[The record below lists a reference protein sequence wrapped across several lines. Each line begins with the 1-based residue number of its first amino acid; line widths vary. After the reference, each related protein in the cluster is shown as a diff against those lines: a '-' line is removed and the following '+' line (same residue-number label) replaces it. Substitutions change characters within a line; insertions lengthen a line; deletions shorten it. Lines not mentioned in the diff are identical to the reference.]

1 MDHTLFTWIS
11 VIAIFALG
19 TLAHFLYD
27 LSHENKILGLFTA
40 VNESTWEHVKIA
52 ITPTLIWSL
61 VDGYLYGNNPNYF
74 TAKLSSLLILTFFIP
89 FVFYSYTRLSKKP
102 ILPVDILTFLAAIIL
117 AQFTF
122 TIIINQPAL
131 PHLITYIS
139 TIGLFAFFGAYMTLT
154 LMPLRQIIFKDPI
167 TGQYGFRAHRN
178 FFKSLKK
185 TKKSQNPKKFS

>member
-11 VIAIFALG
+11 IIAIFALG

-52 ITPTLIWSL
+52 ITPTLIWGF

-89 FVFYSYTRLSKKP
+89 FVFYSYTRISKKP

-122 TIIINQPAL
+122 TVIINQPAL

-139 TIGLFAFFGAYMTLT
+139 TIGLFVFFGAYMTLT

-185 TKKSQNPKKFS
+185 KHKK

>member
-1 MDHTLFTWIS
+1 MDHTLLTWIS
-11 VIAIFALG
+11 IIAIFVLG

-74 TAKLSSLLILTFFIP
+74 TAKLSSLFALTFFIP
-89 FVFYSYTRLSKKP
+89 FIFYSYTRLSKKP
-102 ILPVDILTFLAAIIL
+102 ILPIDILTFLAAIIL

-122 TIIINQPAL
+122 TAIINQPAL
-131 PHLITYIS
+131 PHFATYLS
-139 TIGLFAFFGAYMTLT
+139 SVGLFAFFGAYMTLT

-178 FFKSLKK
+178 FFKSIKK
-185 TKKSQNPKKFS
+185 KHKK